1 MKHVLWQSK
10 MERNMKQE
18 CVDIKPLL
26 YAYVDNELTGEQ
38 SSVVTSHISEC
49 ESCKAQ
55 LAAIYRVRDMIKSV
69 YVPKEDIDLSKK
81 IMANIKFNNKYAKKP
96 AAQLKEDTA
105 GKTIAETTTTVN
117 NKQSLPKVVAGKVLY
132 IAVAAAA
139 IVFAIGATVTYFE
152 KSNPVSVEMAN
163 QTYDKFEDYV
173 IEHYTNSYAG
183 PSAQASVI
191 SVNFEK

>member
-1 MKHVLWQSK
+1 

-26 YAYVDNELTGEQ
+26 YAYVDNELTSEQ
-38 SSVVTSHISEC
+38 SSIVTSHISEC

-55 LAAIYRVRDMIKSV
+55 LAAMYRVRDMVKSV
-69 YVPKEDIDLSKK
+69 YAPKEDIDLSKK
-81 IMANIKFNNKYAKKP
+81 IMANIKFNNKYTKKP
-96 AAQLKEDTA
+96 AAQVKEEA
-105 GKTIAETTTTVN
+105 IEKAIEVKSVN
-117 NKQSLPKVVAGKVLY
+117 ENIKQSLPKMVAGKVLY

-163 QTYDKFEDYV
+163 QTYNNFEDYV
-173 IEHYTNSYAG
+173 LEHYTNSYAG
-183 PSAQASVI
+183 PTAQASVI

>member
-1 MKHVLWQSK
+1 

-26 YAYVDNELTGEQ
+26 YAYIDNELAGEQ
-38 SSVVTSHISEC
+38 SSIVTSHISEC
-49 ESCKAQ
+49 ESCKAR
-55 LAAIYRVRDMIKSV
+55 LASMYRVRDMVKSV
-69 YVPKEDIDLSKK
+69 YAPKEDIDLSKK
-81 IMANIKFNNKYAKKP
+81 IMANIKFNNKYGKIQTTKI
-96 AAQLKEDTA
+96 KENIEE
-105 GKTIAETTTTVN
+105 KTVHIN
-117 NKQSLPKVVAGKVLY
+117 NNAKQSLPKIVAGKVLY

-163 QTYDKFEDYV
+163 QTYNNFEDYV
-173 IEHYTNSYAG
+173 LEHYTNSYAG

>member
-1 MKHVLWQSK
+1 

-26 YAYVDNELTGEQ
+26 YAYIDNELTSEQ
-38 SSVVTSHISEC
+38 SSIVTSHISEC

-55 LAAIYRVRDMIKSV
+55 LAAMYRVRDMVKSV
-69 YVPKEDIDLSKK
+69 YAPKEEIDLSKK
-81 IMANIKFNNKYAKKP
+81 IMANIKFNNKYAKKQP
-96 AAQLKEDTA
+96 AQIKEDTA
-105 GKTIAETTTTVN
+105 EKAVEAKTVN
-117 NKQSLPKVVAGKVLY
+117 TNEKAKQKKKKIVAGKVLY

-173 IEHYTNSYAG
+173 LEHYTNSYAG

>member
-1 MKHVLWQSK
+1 
-10 MERNMKQE
+10 MERKMKQE

-26 YAYVDNELTGEQ
+26 NAYMDNELTSEQ
-38 SSVVTSHISEC
+38 SSIVTSHISEC

-55 LAAIYRVRDMIKSV
+55 LASMYRVRDMVKSV
-69 YVPKEDIDLSKK
+69 YAPKEDIDLSKK
-81 IMANIKFNNKYAKKP
+81 IMSNIKFNNKYAKK
-96 AAQLKEDTA
+96 ANLTVKENIEEKTFNTA
-105 GKTIAETTTTVN
+105 GK
-117 NKQSLPKVVAGKVLY
+117 QSLTKMVAGKVLY

-163 QTYDKFEDYV
+163 QTYNKFEDYV

-191 SVNFEK
+191 SVNFDK

>member
-1 MKHVLWQSK
+1 MKK
-10 MERNMKQE
+10 E
-18 CVDIKPLL
+18 CVDIRPLL
-26 YAYVDNELTGEQ
+26 YAYIDNELAGEQ
-38 SSVVTSHISEC
+38 SSIVTSHISEC

-55 LAAIYRVRDMIKSV
+55 LASMYRVRDMVKSV
-69 YVPKEDIDLSKK
+69 YAPKEDIDLSKK
-81 IMANIKFNNKYAKKP
+81 IMANIKFNNKYSKIQTTKI
-96 AAQLKEDTA
+96 KENMEE
-105 GKTIAETTTTVN
+105 KTVN
-117 NKQSLPKVVAGKVLY
+117 INNKAKQSLPKIVAGKVLY

-139 IVFAIGATVTYFE
+139 VIFAIAATVTYFE

-173 IEHYTNSYAG
+173 LEHYTNSYAG

>member
-1 MKHVLWQSK
+1 

-26 YAYVDNELTGEQ
+26 YAYVDNELTSEQ
-38 SSVVTSHISEC
+38 SSIVTSHISEC

-55 LAAIYRVRDMIKSV
+55 LASIYRVRDMVKSV
-69 YVPKEDIDLSKK
+69 YAPKEEIDLSKK
-81 IMANIKFNNKYAKKP
+81 IMANIKFNNKYAKKTN
-96 AAQLKEDTA
+96 AQVRENIEEKDNKE
-105 GKTIAETTTTVN
+105 KSLSINEN
-117 NKQSLPKVVAGKVLY
+117 KKQSLPKMVAGKVLY

-163 QTYDKFEDYV
+163 QTYDNFEDYV

>member
-1 MKHVLWQSK
+1 

-26 YAYVDNELTGEQ
+26 DAYIDNELTGEQ
-38 SSVVTSHISEC
+38 SSIVTSHISEC

-55 LAAIYRVRDMIKSV
+55 LAAVYRMRDMIKSV
-69 YVPKEDIDLSKK
+69 YAPKEEIDLSKK
-81 IMANIKFNNKYAKKP
+81 IMANIKFNNKYAKKQT
-96 AAQLKEDTA
+96 AQIKENTA
-105 GKTIAETTTTVN
+105 EKAVEAETVN
-117 NKQSLPKVVAGKVLY
+117 TNEKVKQSLPKIVAGKVLY

-173 IEHYTNSYAG
+173 LEHYKNSYAG
-183 PSAQASVI
+183 PTAQASVI